1 MLRQHSSN
9 KQFRYII
16 ATILIAL
23 ALLTLQ
29 KAITIHWSFGA
40 LSLSLFFSLVFI
52 RFKSI
57 SVNSTEFKYTDKSVF
72 PIWNEKRMIPLIS
85 IESVESFEARV
96 DKPFILIDI
105 LFSNSFFRGNTHP
118 FTVVLKL
125 SNGDSF
131 SFVRFGKNKSFQN
144 VINALSKQVALGS

>member
-1 MLRQHSSN
+1 MLTQHSSN

-40 LSLSLFFSLVFI
+40 MSLSLIFSLVFI

-72 PIWNEKRMIPLIS
+72 PIWSEKRIIPLIS
-85 IESVESFEARV
+85 IESIESFESRV
-96 DKPFILIDI
+96 DKPFTLIDV
-105 LFSNSFFRGNTHP
+105 LFSNSFFRGNAHP
-118 FTVVLKL
+118 NTIVLKL

-131 SFVRFGKNKSFQN
+131 SFVDFGDKESFHRF
-144 VINALSKQVALGS
+144 IETLSLSLAKR